1 MSSSSQTYYSEKQ
14 GSTET
19 STVIPGETTAGP
31 AHEVWFT
38 VACPT
43 AGIISNVTYAALLQ
57 ATKTSPSDSL
67 QMANCVTHKNR
78 KDAENTLLAK
88 GF

>member
-1 MSSSSQTYYSEKQ
+1 M
-14 GSTET
+14 
-19 STVIPGETTAGP
+19 IPGETTAGP

-38 VACPT
+38 VTCPT
-43 AGIISNVTYAALLQ
+43 AGIISNITYAALLQ

-67 QMANCVTHKNR
+67 QMASCVTHKSR
-78 KDAENTLLAK
+78 KVTANTILAK